1 MAKKRPKASP
11 IAIVLLR
18 PTKNPTGLWG
28 PHGSTP
34 IIQIG
39 AGSMESHGTM
49 LGEIQMFEGVV
60 FCLSF
65 SLFRHGR
72 DQFWPLAC
80 MQDEDGKED
89 EEDTYD
95 RL

>member
-1 MAKKRPKASP
+1 M
-11 IAIVLLR
+11 
-18 PTKNPTGLWG
+18 
-28 PHGSTP
+28 GSTP

-65 SLFRHGR
+65 SLFRHAR

-80 MQDEDGKED
+80 RWMHDIHDDEDEDEEDEDGKED